1 MPILLTAALVGL
13 VGQLVDGALGM
24 AYGVTC
30 STFLLTLGVAPAMIS
45 YSVKV
50 SEIFTTGISG
60 VSHLFHQN
68 VNRALFWEIAIPGV
82 LGGVTGAYIL
92 SNFPGEK
99 FKPWISVYL
108 IIMGA
113 YILWRSNH
121 KPIAIGTEPTKAV
134 PLAAAGGFFDAVGGG
149 GWGPIV
155 TSTLLAKGHQPRYV
169 IGSVNLAEFFV
180 TLSQTITFFIF
191 LKLENFKIIAG
202 LILGGIIA
210 APFAAKLC
218 QILPAKVIMRLVGI
232 LLILISTRTLLLALG
247 KI

>member
-1 MPILLTAALVGL
+1 MV
-13 VGQLVDGALGM
+13 
-24 AYGVTC
+24 
-30 STFLLTLGVAPAMIS
+30 S

-50 SEIFTTGISG
+50 SEIFTTGVSG

-82 LGGVTGAYIL
+82 VGGVTGAYIL
-92 SNFPGEK
+92 SHFPGDK
-99 FKPWISVYL
+99 LKPWISAYL
-108 IIMGA
+108 IVMGA

-134 PLAAAGGFFDAVGGG
+134 PLAATGGFLDAVGGG

-191 LKLENFKIIAG
+191 LKLENLKIIAG

-218 QILPAKVIMRLVGI
+218 QILPAKLLMRIVGI
-232 LLILISTRTLLLALG
+232 VLILISARTLLLALG

>member
-1 MPILLTAALVGL
+1 MPILVTATLVGCIA
-13 VGQLVDGALGM
+13 QLVDGALGM

-30 STFLLTLGVAPAMIS
+30 ASFLLTLGIAPAMVS

-50 SEIFTTGISG
+50 SEMFTTGISG
-60 VSHLFHQN
+60 VSHLWHQN
-68 VNRALFWEIAIPGV
+68 VNRVLFWEICIPGV
-82 LGGVTGAYIL
+82 MGGVAGAYLL
-92 SNFPGEK
+92 SNFSGERL
-99 FKPWISVYL
+99 KPWISAYL
-108 IIMGA
+108 ICMGL

-121 KPIAIGTEPTKAV
+121 RPISIGTEPTKAV
-134 PLAAAGGFFDAVGGG
+134 PLAATGGFLDAVGGG

-191 LKLENFKIIAG
+191 LKLENLRIIAG

-218 QILPAKVIMRLVGI
+218 QILPAKILMRLVGI
-232 LLILISTRTLLLALG
+232 ALILISTRTLLLALG